1 MFKRLI
7 QDETCLLW
15 LNKIKEILGVCVLIL
30 DRSGDLD
37 LVYLN
42 INLNLFYSKSLS
54 PLNWPI

>member
-1 MFKRLI
+1 M
-7 QDETCLLW
+7 
-15 LNKIKEILGVCVLIL
+15 LIL

>member
-1 MFKRLI
+1 M
-7 QDETCLLW
+7 
-15 LNKIKEILGVCVLIL
+15 LIL

-42 INLNLFYSKSLS
+42 INLKLFYNKSLS

>member
-1 MFKRLI
+1 M
-7 QDETCLLW
+7 
-15 LNKIKEILGVCVLIL
+15 LIL

-54 PLNWPI
+54 RLNWPI

>member
-1 MFKRLI
+1 M
-7 QDETCLLW
+7 
-15 LNKIKEILGVCVLIL
+15 LIL

-42 INLNLFYSKSLS
+42 INLNLFYGKSLS

>member
-1 MFKRLI
+1 M
-7 QDETCLLW
+7 
-15 LNKIKEILGVCVLIL
+15 LIL

-42 INLNLFYSKSLS
+42 ISLNLFYSKSLR

>member
-1 MFKRLI
+1 MLI
-7 QDETCLLW
+7 
-15 LNKIKEILGVCVLIL
+15 I

-42 INLNLFYSKSLS
+42 INLNLFYGKSLR